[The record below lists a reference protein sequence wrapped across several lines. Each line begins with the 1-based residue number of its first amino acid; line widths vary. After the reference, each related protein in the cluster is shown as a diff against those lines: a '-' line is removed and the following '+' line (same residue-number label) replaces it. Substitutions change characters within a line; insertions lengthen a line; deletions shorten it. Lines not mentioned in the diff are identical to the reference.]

1 LRDALQAGGLQL
13 SNLEVNDNARD
24 NQQRELMSSQ
34 EHDHVSV
41 ETNETTTNLLVEDLT
56 LDAESVDYLA

>member
-1 LRDALQAGGLQL
+1 
-13 SNLEVNDNARD
+13 VNDNAGD

-34 EHDHVSV
+34 EHDRVSV
-41 ETNETTTNLLVEDLT
+41 EANETATDLLVEDLT